1 MRDDGKEKEM
11 KAEGSETKREM
22 AYETWGMKSI
32 VWREKKGTSEIKEV
46 DGNEKQKKGGVRK
59 REMWVWMRK
68 GRKVEYKAETEGGG
82 DALAAPGHIQSVK
95 CGRIQ

>member
-1 MRDDGKEKEM
+1 MWSGVELKKKERKDMRDDGKEKEM

-46 DGNEKQKKGGVRK
+46 DGNEKQKKRGGEEEGDVSVNEKRQESWVKGRDWRGGV
-59 REMWVWMRK
+59 
-68 GRKVEYKAETEGGG
+68 
-82 DALAAPGHIQSVK
+82 H
-95 CGRIQ
+95 